1 MRAARTISDGSAW
14 GEGRGRHHGG
24 GSPRVAIV
32 ALAALAAVG
41 LSACGRD
48 DGCDPD
54 CANPIDRIVVPKLR
68 ELGLSPRPVDPYEVC
83 RRISIDLLGR
93 GPTGS
98 EIEACVAASP
108 EHRVELAQASPDY
121 ARALHRQWSEVLGY
135 DVLELWSHDLAD
147 LDALVDELAADR
159 MTYEEFATAVV
170 THPGFV
176 GLHYDD

>member
-1 MRAARTISDGSAW
+1 MQPAPTISDGSAR

-24 GSPRVAIV
+24 GSPRVPAVV
-32 ALAALAAVG
+32 AVVALAAVG

-68 ELGLSPRPVDPYEVC
+68 ELGLSPRTVDPYEVC

-121 ARALHRQWSEVLGY
+121 ARA
-135 DVLELWSHDLAD
+135 
-147 LDALVDELAADR
+147 
-159 MTYEEFATAVV
+159 
-170 THPGFV
+170 
-176 GLHYDD
+176 